1 MGILSA
7 LFRDFDIAN
16 LLPKMDTFLGQLRF
30 WSGLLVTIGPLVMLI
45 FGLLYFFKPTDSR
58 HSLFGY
64 RSYYTSGSD
73 AAWRFAQRIA
83 GMCWIA
89 VGGGL
94 FAITLII
101 SLFYGLMDPLQM
113 AITAL
118 VCVGVELLL
127 LIASQ
132 VFIHKRVL
140 KYFDKD
146 GNPK

>member
-1 MGILSA
+1 MGILSS
-7 LFRDFDIAN
+7 LLRDFDITK
-16 LLPKMDTFLGQLRF
+16 LLPEMDTFLGQLRF
-30 WSGLLVTIGPLVMLI
+30 WLGLFVTIGPLVMLAL
-45 FGLLYFFKPTDSR
+45 GLLYFFKPTGSR

-94 FAITLII
+94 FVIMLII
-101 SLFYGLMDPLQM
+101 SLLYGLMDPLKM
-113 AITAL
+113 AITTL
-118 VCVGVELLL
+118 VCVCGELLL
-127 LIASQ
+127 VIASQ
-132 VFIHKRVL
+132 VFIHRQVL

-146 GNPK
+146 GNPL

>member
-1 MGILSA
+1 MGILSSV
-7 LFRDFDIAN
+7 LRDFDITK
-16 LLPKMDTFLGQLRF
+16 LLPEMDTFLGQLRF
-30 WSGLLVTIGPLVMLI
+30 WLGLLVTIGPLVMLI
-45 FGLLYFFKPTDSR
+45 LGLMYFLKPTDSR

-94 FAITLII
+94 FVITLII
-101 SLFYGLMDPLQM
+101 SLFYGLMNPLQM

-118 VCVGVELLL
+118 VCVSVELLL
-127 LIASQ
+127 VIAGQ

-140 KYFDKD
+140 KFFDKD
-146 GNPK
+146 GNPL